1 MKYLLLVLLFSCQ
14 ISAQKESQESLE
26 DKSLNSMMGKVNSN
40 LNDNQKIQK
49 AAAKESD
56 KIVTQ
61 AANTITSLKAE
72 VGNLK
77 NQINEAKRKDSI
89 GNIVDTSNKFQL
101 RPISIDKKAR

>member
-61 AANTITSLKAE
+61 AANTITSLKVE

-77 NQINEAKRKDSI
+77 NQINEAKKKDSI

-101 RPISIDKKAR
+101 RPISIDKKTR

>member
-40 LNDNQKIQK
+40 LSDNQKIQK
-49 AAAKESD
+49 AAEKESD
-56 KIVTQ
+56 KIVTK

-72 VGNLK
+72 NANYKKKL
-77 NQINEAKRKDSI
+77 DSI
-89 GNIVDTSNKFQL
+89 TTITNDTSESFDIRGAN
-101 RPISIDKKAR
+101 R